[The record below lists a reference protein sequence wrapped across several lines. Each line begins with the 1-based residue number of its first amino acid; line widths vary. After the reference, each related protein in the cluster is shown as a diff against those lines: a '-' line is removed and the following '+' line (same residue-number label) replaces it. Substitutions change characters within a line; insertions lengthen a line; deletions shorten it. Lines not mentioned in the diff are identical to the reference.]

1 MSSKPK
7 AKDGAASFV
16 SSPVDAVVWIALA
29 VAALATVY
37 FLLREPEDGIALQL
51 DARMIQA
58 RRVALA
64 AAVIGTL
71 PGIWRV
77 FRTADDRNLFA
88 MAVLFNLMIAC
99 YWILRLTLV

>member
-7 AKDGAASFV
+7 GKAGSDGFAT
-16 SSPVDAVVWIALA
+16 SPIEAVVWIALA

-51 DARMIQA
+51 DPPMMQA
-58 RRVALA
+58 RRVALVA
-64 AAVIGTL
+64 ALVGAL
-71 PGIWRV
+71 PGIWHV
-77 FRTADDRNLFA
+77 LRTHTDQRLFA

-99 YWILRLTLV
+99 YWVLRLTLV